1 MGEEEK
7 VSLLED
13 IQNMLG
19 LKQKKKEE
27 STEKDDDTAE
37 MTEERLED
45 VITHKESKP
54 PGMIKK
60 FQKGYSYIPKKRYYS
75 SR

>member
-1 MGEEEK
+1 MSKERKKYMGEEEK

-37 MTEERLED
+37 MTE
-45 VITHKESKP
+45 
-54 PGMIKK
+54 
-60 FQKGYSYIPKKRYYS
+60 
-75 SR
+75 